1 VYSVLE
7 ADLSSSIVGRGDVE
21 ITAGSTGSVLWS
33 GKPYLFKTIVK
44 ALIIYT
50 LISTILSPLFMLI
63 PLLFIAWTV
72 FVAVFLL
79 FYIIKE
85 LVLTT

>member
-7 ADLSSSIVGRGDVE
+7 ADLSSSIVGRREVE
-21 ITAGSTGSVLWS
+21 ITAGSTSSVLWS

-44 ALIIYT
+44 ALVIYT

-79 FYIIKE
+79 FY
-85 LVLTT
+85 LYNTL